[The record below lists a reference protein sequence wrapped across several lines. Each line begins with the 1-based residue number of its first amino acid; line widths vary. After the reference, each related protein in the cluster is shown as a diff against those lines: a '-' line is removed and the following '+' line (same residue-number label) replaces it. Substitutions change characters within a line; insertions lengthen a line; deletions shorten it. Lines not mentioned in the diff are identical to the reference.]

1 MTTDAEWYW
10 QEVERARARG
20 LRAVSNLA
28 RTIRESCNRC
38 GSRLHHSGYIA
49 PGGIPVS
56 LTTCPRC
63 DRKDDD

>member
-1 MTTDAEWYW
+1 MTDAEWHLH
-10 QEVERARARG
+10 EIERARTRG

-28 RTIRESCNRC
+28 RTIRESCRAC
-38 GSRLHHSGYIA
+38 RTKLRHSGYIA